1 MYIRMVFKPTSKSSL
16 QTAIN
21 EWIAGT
27 ITSSSNVTGT
37 EYVHVSDTTY
47 GSMNIWD
54 VTAAGNDFSQLF
66 KDKTTF
72 NEDISS
78 WNTSSVTNMNLMFYG
93 ASIFDQDIGSW
104 NTAAVTNM
112 SNMFRNATSFNQ
124 NIGNWNTAAATDM
137 YGMFRGATA
146 FNQNIG
152 NWNTA
157 AATDMYAMFRG
168 ATAFNQN
175 IGNWNTAK
183 VTDMSAM
190 FYGATA
196 FNQNIGNW
204 NTAKVTD
211 MSQMFQNAKAFN
223 QDIGNWNTAKVT
235 DMYGMFEGA
244 SAFDQNIRG
253 WNTAAATDIR
263 FMFEGATAMQS
274 TFSGVTGFGDTP
286 TSAFFNQTL
295 IKPQLSSSKPN
306 DNATKVSVVS
316 LIVLNFDR
324 NIDVE
329 TGNITIRKTS
339 DNSIIETIN
348 ITISQVTG
356 TGTNKITINPS
367 KKLPFSTEMYV
378 LIDSTCF
385 DDVTSLSYPG
395 ISNTTTLSF
404 TTAKKPSKKKQTDI
418 IKQEAETISTDQ
430 GELTFT
436 EVQEAIRKGKEP
448 TMNGGL
454 ITIKAAI
461 RYTSDNNEQQV
472 LYITSQNNQL
482 NYIYNEMVEAKQ
494 NGYLNSVLEYYINN
508 YDGSNYYTN
517 LINAFDNSLL

>member
-1 MYIRMVFKPTSKSSL
+1 MVFKPTSKSSL

-124 NIGNWNTAAATDM
+124 NIGNWDTAAV
-137 YGMFRGATA
+137 
-146 FNQNIG
+146 QS
-152 NWNTA
+152 
-157 AATDMYAMFRG
+157 MYAMFSG
-168 ATAFNQN
+168 AWAFNQD

-183 VTDMSAM
+183 VTNMSGM
-190 FYGATA
+190 FFGASA

-263 FMFEGATAMQS
+263 FMFDGATAMQS

-356 TGTNKITINPS
+356 TGTNKITIKPS